1 MKYDQRALSCL
12 ASEQGQAPYAF
23 VFSCVDSRSIP
34 EVVFDQPVGALFV
47 ARIAGNVVSTDVLGS
62 MEFATAHA
70 GTKLLIVMGH
80 TQCGAVAGACH
91 AVDHPSSLKALLS
104 KITLA
109 VKQVHQREGKAFS
122 CDKPATINAI
132 ARQNVVDQVHALYEN
147 SPALAKMIRSGKIK
161 VVGAMHNIKTG
172 RVRFF
177 NVSV

>member
-1 MKYDQRALSCL
+1 M
-12 ASEQGQAPYAF
+12 
-23 VFSCVDSRSIP
+23 
-34 EVVFDQPVGALFV
+34 
-47 ARIAGNVVSTDVLGS
+47 
-62 MEFATAHA
+62 
-70 GTKLLIVMGH
+70 
-80 TQCGAVAGACH
+80 
-91 AVDHPSSLKALLS
+91 DHPSSLKALLS

-132 ARQNVVDQVHALYEN
+132 ARQNLVDQVHALYEN